1 MDMKYLSSISRSMN
15 LRVHGGDNLEISF
28 NFFFFFFAEMQLL
41 AIIFHIR
48 EQINTENQRKHISFI

>member
-15 LRVHGGDNLEISF
+15 LRVHRGDNLEISF
-28 NFFFFFFAEMQLL
+28 NFFFFFSEMQLL
-41 AIIFHIR
+41 AIIFHIK

>member
-15 LRVHGGDNLEISF
+15 LRVHRGDNLEISF
-28 NFFFFFFAEMQLL
+28 NFFFFFAEMQLL
-41 AIIFHIR
+41 AIIFHIK